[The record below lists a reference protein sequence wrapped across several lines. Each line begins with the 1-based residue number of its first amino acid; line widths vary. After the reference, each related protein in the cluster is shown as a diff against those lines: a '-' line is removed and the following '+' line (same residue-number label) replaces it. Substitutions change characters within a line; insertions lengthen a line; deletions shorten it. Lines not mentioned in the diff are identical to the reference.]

1 MRQPKLIDYILLT
14 TLSLIW
20 ASAFFNIKIATYSF
34 GPVTIAFLR
43 VFFGAIPVLLLCY
56 YKNIKIEAFSKD
68 WHWFAMIGFINLVAP
83 FFLIA
88 YGVKSVQS
96 NLAAILMSTTPL
108 SSTVL
113 GHFFTKN
120 EKFNLIKTFGIL
132 IGFSGI
138 VFLFS
143 DNILIDENNFT
154 SALLILLGSTCYVV
168 GGVLTLK
175 ISKKKNENVT
185 GSILIWAIIYVRA
198 FGLGPFAGL
207 LSIFTADVGTL
218 GKLFSEATDNADK
231 KQIEGI
237 TATGSNKSSIIRY
250 GLIPQI
256 FPIFISQS
264 LYFFESNT
272 RSAVILGV
280 VGAGGIGLQLTERMK
295 AQYWDQT
302 LFIIVLILIMVA
314 IIDSISRAIRKRIIY
329 E

>member
-14 TLSLIW
+14 VLALIW

-56 YKNIKIEAFSKD
+56 FKNIRVEAFSKD
-68 WHWFAMIGFINLVAP
+68 WYWFAMIGFINLVAP

-108 SSTVL
+108 SSTIL
-113 GHFFTKN
+113 GHFYTKN
-120 EKFNLIKTFGIL
+120 EKFNIVKTVGIL

-143 DNILIDENNFT
+143 DNILIDQNNFV
-154 SALLILLGSTCYVV
+154 SALLILLGSTCYVI

-185 GSILIWAIIYVRA
+185 GSILIWATIILIPLVSFIEQPWNSIPRLDSTISVIYLGFVST
-198 FGLGPFAGL
+198 GLAWL
-207 LSIFTADVGTL
+207 LRFKILV
-218 GKLFSEATDNADK
+218 KN
-231 KQIEGI
+231 
-237 TATGSNKSSIIRY
+237 
-250 GLIPQI
+250 GLIFQSQVSYLI
-256 FPIFISQS
+256 PIFG
-264 LYFFESNT
+264 T
-272 RSAVILGV
+272 ILSY
-280 VGAGGIGLQLTERMK
+280 IFLKELITTK
-295 AQYWDQT
+295 
-302 LFIIVLILIMVA
+302 VLISLIAVSVGIYFVRKA
-314 IIDSISRAIRKRIIY
+314 DSKKIIN
-329 E
+329 

>member
-1 MRQPKLIDYILLT
+1 MKQPSLFDYFLLT
-14 TLSLIW
+14 ILALIW

-56 YKNIKIEAFSKD
+56 FKKIKIEAFSKD

-113 GHFFTKN
+113 GHLYLKN
-120 EKFNLIKTFGIL
+120 EKFNFVKTIGIL

-143 DNILIDENNFT
+143 DNLLIDENNFF

-185 GSILIWAIIYVRA
+185 GSILIWATIILVPLVSMIEQPWNLEPRLDSTISVIYL
-198 FGLGPFAGL
+198 GLVSTGIAWL
-207 LSIFTADVGTL
+207 LRFKILV
-218 GKLFSEATDNADK
+218 KN
-231 KQIEGI
+231 
-237 TATGSNKSSIIRY
+237 
-250 GLIPQI
+250 GLIFQSQVSYLI
-256 FPIFISQS
+256 PIFGI
-264 LYFFESNT
+264 
-272 RSAVILGV
+272 ILSY
-280 VGAGGIGLQLTERMK
+280 IFLKE
-295 AQYWDQT
+295 
-302 LFIIVLILIMVA
+302 IITIKVLISLTAVVLG
-314 IIDSISRAIRKRIIY
+314 IY
-329 E
+329 FVKKAK

>member
-1 MRQPKLIDYILLT
+1 MRQPKLIDYVLLT
-14 TLSLIW
+14 VLALIW

-113 GHFFTKN
+113 GQFYTKN
-120 EKFNLIKTFGIL
+120 EIL

-143 DNILIDENNFT
+143 DNILINENNFI
-154 SALLILLGSTCYVV
+154 SALLILLGSTCYVI

-185 GSILIWAIIYVRA
+185 GSILIWAIIILIPLASFIEQPWQSIPRTDSLISAIY
-198 FGLGPFAGL
+198 LGIVPTGVAWL
-207 LSIFTADVGTL
+207 LRFRIL
-218 GKLFSEATDNADK
+218 KN
-231 KQIEGI
+231 
-237 TATGSNKSSIIRY
+237 N
-250 GLIPQI
+250 GLIFQSQVSYLI
-256 FPIFISQS
+256 PIFG
-264 LYFFESNT
+264 T
-272 RSAVILGV
+272 ILGY
-280 VGAGGIGLQLTERMK
+280 IFLKELITIK
-295 AQYWDQT
+295 
-302 LFIIVLILIMVA
+302 VLISLIAVC
-314 IIDSISRAIRKRIIY
+314 IGIY
-329 E
+329 FVKKADNKKTI

>member
-14 TLSLIW
+14 VLALIW

-113 GHFFTKN
+113 GHFYTKN
-120 EKFNLIKTFGIL
+120 EKFNFIKTFGIL

-138 VFLFS
+138 IYLFS
-143 DNILIDENNFT
+143 DNLLIDDNNFL
-154 SALLILLGSTCYVV
+154 SALLILVGSTCYVI

-185 GSILIWAIIYVRA
+185 GSILIWAIIILIPLVSFIEQPWNVTPRLDSTISVIYL
-198 FGLGPFAGL
+198 GLVSTGIAWL
-207 LSIFTADVGTL
+207 LRFRILV
-218 GKLFSEATDNADK
+218 N
-231 KQIEGI
+231 
-237 TATGSNKSSIIRY
+237 N
-250 GLIPQI
+250 GLIFQSQVSYLI
-256 FPIFISQS
+256 PIFG
-264 LYFFESNT
+264 T
-272 RSAVILGV
+272 ILSY
-280 VGAGGIGLQLTERMK
+280 IFLKELITTK
-295 AQYWDQT
+295 
-302 LFIIVLILIMVA
+302 VLISLIAVSVG
-314 IIDSISRAIRKRIIY
+314 IYFVRKADNKKMIK
-329 E
+329 

>member
-1 MRQPKLIDYILLT
+1 MRQPKLLDYLLLILLA
-14 TLSLIW
+14 LIW

-56 YKNIKIEAFSKD
+56 FKNIKIEAFSKD

-113 GHFFTKN
+113 GHFYTKN
-120 EKFNLIKTFGIL
+120 EKFNFIKTFGIL

-138 VFLFS
+138 LYLFS
-143 DNILIDENNFT
+143 DNLLIDENNFL
-154 SALLILLGSTCYVV
+154 SALLILLGSTCYVI

-185 GSILIWAIIYVRA
+185 GSILIWAVIILIPLVSFIEQPWNITPRLDSTISVIYL
-198 FGLGPFAGL
+198 GLVSTGIAWL
-207 LSIFTADVGTL
+207 LRFRILV
-218 GKLFSEATDNADK
+218 N
-231 KQIEGI
+231 
-237 TATGSNKSSIIRY
+237 N
-250 GLIPQI
+250 GLIFQSQVSYLI
-256 FPIFISQS
+256 PIFG
-264 LYFFESNT
+264 T
-272 RSAVILGV
+272 ILSY
-280 VGAGGIGLQLTERMK
+280 IFLKELITTK
-295 AQYWDQT
+295 
-302 LFIIVLILIMVA
+302 VLISLLAVVIG
-314 IIDSISRAIRKRIIY
+314 IY
-329 E
+329 FVKKAN

>member
-1 MRQPKLIDYILLT
+1 MRQPRLLDYLL
-14 TLSLIW
+14 LAFLALIW

-108 SSTVL
+108 SSTIL
-113 GHFFTKN
+113 GHFYTKN
-120 EKFNLIKTFGIL
+120 EKFNFIKTFGIL

-138 VFLFS
+138 LYLFS
-143 DNILIDENNFT
+143 DNLLIDDNNFV

-185 GSILIWAIIYVRA
+185 GSILIWAIIILIPFVILMEQPWNINPRLDSTISVIY
-198 FGLGPFAGL
+198 LG
-207 LSIFTADVGTL
+207 
-218 GKLFSEATDNADK
+218 LFST
-231 KQIEGI
+231 GI
-237 TATGSNKSSIIRY
+237 AWLLRFRILVNN
-250 GLIPQI
+250 GLIFQSQVSYLI
-256 FPIFISQS
+256 PIFG
-264 LYFFESNT
+264 T
-272 RSAVILGV
+272 ILSY
-280 VGAGGIGLQLTERMK
+280 IFLKELITTK
-295 AQYWDQT
+295 
-302 LFIIVLILIMVA
+302 VLISLIAVCVG
-314 IIDSISRAIRKRIIY
+314 IY
-329 E
+329 FVKKAK

>member
-1 MRQPKLIDYILLT
+1 MRQPKLLDYLL
-14 TLSLIW
+14 LVLLALIW

-56 YKNIKIEAFSKD
+56 YKDIKIEAFSKD

-113 GHFFTKN
+113 GHFYTKN
-120 EKFNLIKTFGIL
+120 EKFNYIKTFGIL

-138 VFLFS
+138 LYLFS
-143 DNILIDENNFT
+143 DNLLIDDNNFL

-185 GSILIWAIIYVRA
+185 GSILIWAVIILIPLVSFVEQPWNVIPRLDSTISVIYL
-198 FGLGPFAGL
+198 GLVSTGVAWL
-207 LSIFTADVGTL
+207 LRFRILV
-218 GKLFSEATDNADK
+218 KN
-231 KQIEGI
+231 
-237 TATGSNKSSIIRY
+237 
-250 GLIPQI
+250 GLIFQSQVSYLI
-256 FPIFISQS
+256 PIFG
-264 LYFFESNT
+264 T
-272 RSAVILGV
+272 ILSY
-280 VGAGGIGLQLTERMK
+280 IFLKELITIK
-295 AQYWDQT
+295 
-302 LFIIVLILIMVA
+302 VLISLIAVC
-314 IIDSISRAIRKRIIY
+314 IGIYFVRKADY
-329 E
+329 KKN